1 MTKVVGII
9 CFLSF
14 LIMVYIFVLWLY
26 KMCYNRISPGD
37 YVSVLNI
44 YTDEVERDLVIK
56 VENEIIYTE
65 SHGYYTFHDFIK
77 GYIA

>member
-1 MTKVVGII
+1 MTKIVGIF
-9 CFLSF
+9 CFLAF
-14 LIMVYIFVLWLY
+14 LIIVYMFVLLLY

-44 YTDEVERDLVIK
+44 YTDKVECDIVIK
-56 VENEIIYTE
+56 VEKEIIYTK
-65 SHGYYTFHDFIK
+65 SHGYYTFYDFIK

>member
-9 CFLSF
+9 CFLTL
-14 LIMVYIFVLWLY
+14 LIMVYVFVLWLY

-37 YVSVLNI
+37 YVSVWSI
-44 YTDEVERDLVIK
+44 DTDEVERDLVIK

-65 SHGYYTFHDFIK
+65 SHGYYTFYDFVK

>member
-9 CFLSF
+9 CFLAL
-14 LIMVYIFVLWLY
+14 LIMVYMFVLWLY
-26 KMCYNRISPGD
+26 KKCYNRISPGD

-44 YTDEVERDLVIK
+44 YTDEVERDIVIK

-65 SHGYYTFHDFIK
+65 SHGQYTFHDFVK